1 MRKLA
6 VILLMTLLLLLAG
19 CSAVPAFAPG
29 EETSPASSGVS
40 GASEDP
46 ESVPALPAEED
57 TTVRV
62 TIPEGFTVLQICQRL
77 EESGVCSGQEFF
89 EVSQSYEPS
98 SFTVPED
105 ENRPYKME
113 GYLFPAT
120 YEFEKNSDPTDVLI
134 EMLNAYRYRA
144 GDLTDKQLIIASI
157 IERESR
163 SAENAALVS
172 SVIYNRL
179 DAGMMLQMD
188 STREYINDA
197 VTDSP
202 YLTGDT
208 SRFAELYNTYKC
220 PALPAGPICCPGERA
235 MEAARN
241 PAESEYYYFFFGND
255 NENHYSTT
263 YEEHVAAIE
272 EYGVQYG

>member
-6 VILLMTLLLLLAG
+6 VILLMTLLLLFAG

-29 EETSPASSGVS
+29 EETSPASSAVS
-40 GASEDP
+40 GAPEDP
-46 ESVPALPAEED
+46 ESAPAPPVEED

-144 GDLTDKQLIIASI
+144 GDLTDEQLIIASI

-188 STREYINDA
+188 STRQYINDA

>member
-6 VILLMTLLLLLAG
+6 VILLMALLLLLAG

-40 GASEDP
+40 GAPGDS
-46 ESVPALPAEED
+46 ESVPAPPAEED
-57 TTVRV
+57 TTARV

-144 GDLTDKQLIIASI
+144 GDLTDEQLIIASI

>member
-6 VILLMTLLLLLAG
+6 VILLMTLLLLFAG

-29 EETSPASSGVS
+29 EETSPASSAVS
-40 GASEDP
+40 GAPEDP
-46 ESVPALPAEED
+46 ERAPDPPVEED

-144 GDLTDKQLIIASI
+144 GDLTDEQLIIASI

>member
-6 VILLMTLLLLLAG
+6 VILLMALLLLLAG

-40 GASEDP
+40 GAPEDS
-46 ESVPALPAEED
+46 ESVPAPPAEED
-57 TTVRV
+57 TTARV

-144 GDLTDKQLIIASI
+144 GDLTDEQLIIASI

>member
-40 GASEDP
+40 GAPEDP
-46 ESVPALPAEED
+46 GSAPAPPVEED

-144 GDLTDKQLIIASI
+144 GDLTDEQLIIASI

-179 DAGMMLQMD
+179 DAGMVLQMD

>member
-40 GASEDP
+40 GASQDP
-46 ESVPALPAEED
+46 ESIPAPPVEED

-144 GDLTDKQLIIASI
+144 GALTDEQLIIASI

>member
-1 MRKLA
+1 M
-6 VILLMTLLLLLAG
+6 
-19 CSAVPAFAPG
+19 
-29 EETSPASSGVS
+29 
-40 GASEDP
+40 
-46 ESVPALPAEED
+46 
-57 TTVRV
+57 
-62 TIPEGFTVLQICQRL
+62 
-77 EESGVCSGQEFF
+77 
-89 EVSQSYEPS
+89 
-98 SFTVPED
+98 
-105 ENRPYKME
+105 
-113 GYLFPAT
+113 
-120 YEFEKNSDPTDVLI
+120 
-134 EMLNAYRYRA
+134 
-144 GDLTDKQLIIASI
+144 
-157 IERESR
+157 
-163 SAENAALVS
+163 S

>member
-40 GASEDP
+40 GAPGDL
-46 ESVPALPAEED
+46 ESVPAPPVEED

-105 ENRPYKME
+105 ENCPYKME

-144 GDLTDKQLIIASI
+144 GDLTDEQLIIASI

-263 YEEHVAAIE
+263 YEEHMAAIE